1 MNRHGSEA
9 GFAIALLLWM
19 IAGMSLT
26 VAAVLH
32 FAKADTSM
40 VELRIREAKARAI
53 GRGAAMLALRD
64 SAMSAYMPEDAGR
77 ASEQELQSEN
87 GGYENPGESGAQ
99 YEFKDGWSV
108 SVTMRPSNGY
118 VSLNDAEAESLERV
132 FVELGGMGA
141 SAAARMAQGV
151 VDYRYVY
158 PGFRYREEL
167 LAVDGVSRH
176 AYDRVKDYVHPF
188 RSGQLSA
195 ASAVA
200 ALGDILP
207 EDAAV
212 AERGESSNTD
222 FQETPGG
229 MVTFESVA
237 AKIEQRS
244 GVSDTT
250 ITALEMRHEIAG
262 DVTLEQI
269 IWASPERMDP
279 ILRVGSISIAR
290 VAEQ

>member
-1 MNRHGSEA
+1 MIRHGAEA

-53 GRGAAMLALRD
+53 GSGAAMLALRD
-64 SAMSAYMPEDAGR
+64 SAMSAYMPEDAGSD
-77 ASEQELQSEN
+77 SERELYGET
-87 GGYENPGESGAQ
+87 GGYESRGESGSQ
-99 YEFKDGWSV
+99 YDFKDGWSV
-108 SVTMRPSNGY
+108 SVNMRPSNGY
-118 VSLNDAEAESLERV
+118 VSLNDAEAASLERV
-132 FVELGGMGA
+132 FVELGGMG
-141 SAAARMAQGV
+141 SSEAARMAQGV

-195 ASAVA
+195 ASAIA
-200 ALGDILP
+200 ALGDILS
-207 EDAAV
+207 EEAAT
-212 AERGESSNTD
+212 AERGESAGTD
-222 FQETPGG
+222 YQETPGG

-269 IWASPERMDP
+269 IWASPERAYP
-279 ILRVGSISIAR
+279 ILRVGGISVSR
-290 VAEQ
+290 VTEQ